1 MKLLKGLIA
10 GIKIR
15 LHKEADPVSRA
26 DADRLRFTRE
36 VKTQLLKLKEKGL
49 ALPIFTL

>member
-1 MKLLKGLIA
+1 MIRKFVESLLVSFKTREDPISREDA
-10 GIKIR
+10 ERIR
-15 LHKEADPVSRA
+15 FSQ
-26 DADRLRFTRE
+26 E